1 MNILIKVS
9 YQKTVFCL
17 YQSLIMNITMTQMI
31 ISITMSFMNLYRLV
45 EYHFNRFIVCLSF
58 SLKFMQVA

>member
-45 EYHFNRFIVCLSF
+45 EYHFNRFIVCFSF
-58 SLKFMQVA
+58 SLK